1 MYVIIVTRSEV
12 CVVKHEVESVAI
24 LDSIK
29 LFPDET
35 REEGTDLSVRGGL
48 FRNSSRKHV
57 DVEKNPAKMIML
69 VYFCSIC

>member
-1 MYVIIVTRSEV
+1 MCTWSEA
-12 CVVKHEVESVAI
+12 CIFEHEVESVAI
-24 LDSIK
+24 LESVH
-29 LFPDET
+29 LFTNDT
-35 REEGTDLSVRGGL
+35 REEGADLTVRGGC